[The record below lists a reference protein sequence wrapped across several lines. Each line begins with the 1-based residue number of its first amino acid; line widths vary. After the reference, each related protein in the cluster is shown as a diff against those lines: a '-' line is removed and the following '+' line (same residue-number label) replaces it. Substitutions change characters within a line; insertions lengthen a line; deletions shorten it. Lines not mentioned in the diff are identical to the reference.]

1 MMRKKHVAILA
12 VTALSALA
20 FCLYQTAQI
29 HAQGTYQWSLKAQ
42 ATPDECF
49 QGNVNNAGGITAA
62 QITANNASFNST
74 YPAGLTATQIA
85 SCIGSGYLPKA
96 NQAYVWGMTMDSTG
110 NIWFGTV
117 ANTLCLV
124 LDNYYGSLPAPT
136 EDSDYVCDAQQ
147 NPEEDYKP
155 PRMFM
160 FNPGTNVLT
169 DMTPRIL
176 LAGTPVAQGGTFTDP
191 GVVSI
196 LTNTFGIRS
205 AGYYNGVVFFG
216 GLYTNTST
224 TPATQ
229 DVIMYAFNATT
240 MQYLGHYLFNGS
252 DANHPWYNDMRQW
265 HVIDGNLFTGVGMNV
280 AGQNNG
286 ALLRW
291 TGSLSTWVSPTNPGT
306 LFSFVDVGDTDGQIA
321 YFTGHTDGHI
331 YATTWGSGGN
341 AWGLNLYMSPLL
353 HDSTGLDTTDAANW
367 TPVWNLNQYEVE
379 PTVQE
384 AGGAIS
390 S

>member
-1 MMRKKHVAILA
+1 
-12 VTALSALA
+12 
-20 FCLYQTAQI
+20 
-29 HAQGTYQWSLKAQ
+29 
-42 ATPDECF
+42 
-49 QGNVNNAGGITAA
+49 
-62 QITANNASFNST
+62 
-74 YPAGLTATQIA
+74 
-85 SCIGSGYLPKA
+85 
-96 NQAYVWGMTMDSTG
+96 
-110 NIWFGTV
+110 
-117 ANTLCLV
+117 
-124 LDNYYGSLPAPT
+124 
-136 EDSDYVCDAQQ
+136 
-147 NPEEDYKP
+147 
-155 PRMFM
+155 M

-379 PTVQE
+379 PTVQV